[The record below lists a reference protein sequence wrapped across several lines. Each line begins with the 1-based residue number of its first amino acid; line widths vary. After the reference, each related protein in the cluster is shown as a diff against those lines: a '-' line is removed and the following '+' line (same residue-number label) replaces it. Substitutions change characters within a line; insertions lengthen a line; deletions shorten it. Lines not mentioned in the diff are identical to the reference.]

1 MDKKNESKE
10 ERIRRKNERD
20 ERKIISRKKIER
32 KEKVRKSLFF
42 AFNIIM

>member
-42 AFNIIM
+42 LLLI